1 MLSLA
6 LLLFTCLFVALS
18 FWISPH
24 IKRGRSR
31 VSVKTEKKQKPPRK
45 VDLELEK
52 SLSVLKISRQKF
64 RLWDIGAM
72 AAAAFFE
79 FVVTRDIL
87 STLIYAFV
95 GRMLI
100 RIYITFKAAHK
111 RYMQDA
117 QTQQF
122 IRGIADN
129 LTNGE
134 PILEA
139 TMHSSQRVKEPL
151 RSQLLQAIN
160 TTRGNRTLPEAMSD
174 LSVQLMNPVYKLVSR
189 IIAKGLEKGQRE
201 IAFAF
206 KQIDDRLSDGEKNA
220 NKRSRVIMTYF
231 KWLYPF
237 LAINVL
243 TPPLMQL
250 IKPDLW
256 DSTTHSSAHWAWF
269 IGALFDL
276 FLASGLKKFTRLYA
290 ERGDMV

>member
-1 MLSLA
+1 MISFA
-6 LLLFTCLFVALS
+6 LILFICLFVILILLLS
-18 FWISPH
+18 PF
-24 IKRGRSR
+24 IKRGNGRGST
-31 VSVKTEKKQKPPRK
+31 KTEKPPKPPRK
-45 VDLELEK
+45 VDLELAK
-52 SLSVLKISRQKF
+52 SLSALNMSPQKF
-64 RLWDIGAM
+64 RLWDMAAM
-72 AAAAFFE
+72 AVAAFYE
-79 FVVTRDIL
+79 FGATREIL
-87 STLIYAFV
+87 STLIYAIV

-129 LTNGE
+129 VAIGE
-134 PILEA
+134 PLLEA
-139 TMHSSQRVKEPL
+139 ALHSGQRVKEPL
-151 RSQLLQAIN
+151 RSQLLQAIH

-189 IIAKGLEKGQRE
+189 IMAKGLEKGQRE

-220 NKRSRVIMTYF
+220 NRRTRVIVTYF

-237 LAINVL
+237 LAINLL
-243 TPPLMQL
+243 TPPLIQL

-256 DSTTHSSAHWAWF
+256 DLTTHSSAHWVWV

-276 FLASGLKKFTRLYA
+276 FIASGLKKYTRMYA

>member
-6 LLLFTCLFVALS
+6 LLLFACFFVFFRFWLS
-18 FWISPH
+18 PYIQRS
-24 IKRGRSR
+24 RGR
-31 VSVKTEKKQKPPRK
+31 VSVKTEKKLKPPRN
-45 VDLELEK
+45 VDLDLEK
-52 SLSVLKISRQKF
+52 SLSVLNISQQKF

-72 AAAAFFE
+72 VVAAFYEYVF
-79 FVVTRDIL
+79 TRDIL
-87 STLIYAFV
+87 STLIYAIV

-100 RIYITFKAAHK
+100 RIYITFKAAYK

-122 IRGIADN
+122 VRGIADN
-129 LTNGE
+129 LTIGE
-134 PILEA
+134 SILEA

-174 LSVQLMNPVYKLVSR
+174 LSVQLMNPVYMLLSR

-220 NKRSRVIMTYF
+220 NKRTRVIMTYF

-256 DSTTHSSAHWAWF
+256 DLTTHSSAHWAWV
-269 IGALFDL
+269 IGAMFDL
-276 FLASGLKKFTRLYA
+276 FLAFGLKKFTRLYA